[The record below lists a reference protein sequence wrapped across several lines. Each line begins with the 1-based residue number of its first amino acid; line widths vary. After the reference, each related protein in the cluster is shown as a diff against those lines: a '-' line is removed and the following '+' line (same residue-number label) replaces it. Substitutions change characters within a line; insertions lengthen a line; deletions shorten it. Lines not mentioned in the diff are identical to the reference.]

1 MSRRI
6 SLMGCCLAL
15 FVIALHSQT
24 KVSPAAPRSLLFRTS
39 WGDPDLQGVW
49 NYAVGTPLERSAE
62 FAGKAVLSDDEFAQA
77 ERQAHERSNRDRR
90 DGAGTN
96 VDLGREANEFWSE
109 RRPTI
114 LTRRTSLITDPPD
127 GKLPRLTPEAEQRRD
142 ATAAALRERGSADS
156 WEDRPLNERCLK
168 NPANGPPMLPV
179 PMLMPDILLGQK
191 FLFRILQTPEY
202 VVILSEVIQ
211 ELRIIPLDGRPHLPR
226 GIRQWLGDSRGRWE
240 GRTLVVETTNLHESL
255 SIAGFPAGNV
265 RVVERFT
272 RTDADSIDY
281 QFTIDD
287 PTTWTK
293 PWTAA
298 VPITKTNGEIY
309 EFACHEGNYGLMN
322 ILKGARA
329 QENRR

>member
-1 MSRRI
+1 MSRRMW
-6 SLMGCCLAL
+6 LVGCYLAL

-24 KVSPAAPRSLLFRTS
+24 KASPSV
-39 WGDPDLQGVW
+39 DPDLQGVW
-49 NYAVGTPLERSAE
+49 NYVVGTPLERPAE
-62 FAGKAVLSDDEFAQA
+62 FAGKALLSDDEFAQA
-77 ERQAHERSNRDRR
+77 EQQARDRSNRDRR

-96 VDLGREANEFWSE
+96 ADLGREANEFWFE

-127 GKLPRLTPEAEQRRD
+127 GRLPPLTPEAEQRRD
-142 ATAAALRERGSADS
+142 ANAAALRDRGSADS
-156 WEDRPLNERCLK
+156 YEDRALNERCLK
-168 NPANGPPMLPV
+168 NPAHGPPILPQ
-179 PMLMPDILLGQK
+179 PIEILLGQM
-191 FLFRILQTPEY
+191 FLFRILQTPGY

-211 ELRIIPLDGRPHLPR
+211 ELRIIPLDARPHLPR
-226 GIRQWLGDSRGRWE
+226 GIRQWLGDSRGHWE

-255 SIAGFPAGNV
+255 SIAGFPASNV

-281 QFTIDD
+281 EFTIDD
-287 PTTWTK
+287 ATTWTK

-298 VPITKTNGEIY
+298 VPIKKATGDIY

-322 ILKGARA
+322 ILKGARFE
-329 QENRR
+329 ENLR

>member
-1 MSRRI
+1 MSRRMW
-6 SLMGCCLAL
+6 LVGCCLAL
-15 FVIALHSQT
+15 FVTALHSQT
-24 KVSPAAPRSLLFRTS
+24 KVSPAPTRSLPFRTS

-49 NYAVGTPLERSAE
+49 NYAVGTPLERPAE
-62 FAGKAVLSDDEFAQA
+62 FAGKAVLSDAEFAQA

-96 VDLGREANEFWSE
+96 VDLGREANAFWFE

-142 ATAAALRERGSADS
+142 ARAAARRERGAADS
-156 WEDRPLNERCLK
+156 YEDLALNQRCLK
-168 NPANGPPMLPV
+168 NPANGPPILPS
-179 PMLMPDILLGQK
+179 PIEILLGQM

-211 ELRIIPLDGRPHLPR
+211 ELRIIPLDRRPHLPR
-226 GIRQWLGDSRGRWE
+226 GIRQWVGDSRGRWE

-272 RTDADSIDY
+272 RTEADSIDY

-298 VPITKTNGEIY
+298 VPITKANGEIY

>member
-1 MSRRI
+1 MLLR
-6 SLMGCCLAL
+6 CAL
-15 FVIALHSQT
+15 IVLVLSPIATQGAVAQAPT
-24 KVSPAAPRSLLFRTS
+24 ERTAANGNAAAPRTP
-39 WGDPDLQGVW
+39 DPDLQGVW
-49 NYAVGTPLERSAE
+49 NYAAGTPLERPAE
-62 FAGKAVLSDDEFAQA
+62 FAGKAVLSEDEFAQA
-77 ERQAHERSNRDRR
+77 ERQARERSNRDRR

-96 VDLGREANEFWSE
+96 VDLGREANEFWFE
-109 RRPTI
+109 RPPTI

-142 ATAAALRERGSADS
+142 ARAAALRERGSADS
-156 WEDRPLNERCLK
+156 WEDRPLNERRLK
-168 NPANGPPMLPV
+168 NPANGPPILPL
-179 PMLMPDILLGQK
+179 PLEILLGQM
-191 FLFRILQTPEY
+191 FLFQIVQTPGY
-202 VVILSEVIQ
+202 VAILSEAIQ

-298 VPITKTNGEIY
+298 VPITKTNGPLY

>member
-1 MSRRI
+1 MSRRMWLV
-6 SLMGCCLAL
+6 SCGLAL
-15 FVIALHSQT
+15 FAITLHSQT
-24 KVSPAAPRSLLFRTS
+24 KVSPTPPGSLPFRTS

-49 NYAVGTPLERSAE
+49 NYSAGTPLERPAA
-62 FAGKAVLSDDEFAQA
+62 FARKALLSDDEFAQA
-77 ERQAHERSNRDRR
+77 ERQARERTNRDRR

-96 VDLGREANEFWSE
+96 VDLGREANEFWFE
-109 RRPTI
+109 RPPTI

-127 GKLPRLTPEAEQRRD
+127 GKLPRLTPEAEQRRV
-142 ATAAALRERGSADS
+142 ARAAALREGGSADS
-156 WEDRPLNERCLK
+156 SEDRSLAERCLK
-168 NPANGPPMLPV
+168 NPANGPPILP
-179 PMLMPDILLGQK
+179 PTIEILLGQM
-191 FLFRILQTPEY
+191 FLFRIVQTPEY
-202 VVILSEVIQ
+202 VVILSEAMQ

-255 SIAGFPAGNV
+255 SIAGFPAGNA

-272 RTDADSIDY
+272 RSDADSLDY

-287 PTTWTK
+287 ATTWTK

-329 QENRR
+329 QENGR